1 MEQPLLRLGLLG
13 FDQDQALQA
22 TLRVQSAACANS
34 RWQVVSFEDAD
45 MWLLHS
51 SRVSMGSG
59 GTLVIGNPASP
70 GSPMTVDPA
79 QASRPVAFTS
89 PLPPT
94 IDAKLSI
101 NLDDAFECA
110 TALNLFSRVL
120 MRLCTFFALG
130 EQVASRQ
137 SGLERGIYQLHF
149 ESKLV
154 AVVDLSLWQV
164 GMLPDANPLEL
175 ALASWRH
182 RPYETNYLP
191 EGFKGIALDKLMW
204 VYASRTQ
211 TDRLPASYRTEPIQL
226 RRLSVVPQSWLHQD
240 HMNVIGLISQQPCLM
255 STLAQR
261 TQMSDKRLASCLTAL
276 YYSGTI
282 TTDPR
287 QVLRGDS
294 RIHSGYVELSEQD
307 KAAYTDTAGDSKGLS
322 VFDTHDFAATRN

>member
-13 FDQDQALQA
+13 FDQDQAIQA
-22 TLRVQSAACANS
+22 TLKVQAAASANS
-34 RWQVVSFEDAD
+34 RWQVVTFEDAD

-51 SRVSMGSG
+51 SRVTMGA
-59 GTLVIGNPASP
+59 GTLNIGNPAAP
-70 GSPMTVDPA
+70 DSPMTIDPS
-79 QASRPVAFTS
+79 QVSRPVAFTQ
-89 PLPPT
+89 PLPST

-101 NLDDAFECA
+101 NLEDAYECA
-110 TALNLFSRVL
+110 TALNQFANVL
-120 MRLCTFFALG
+120 VRLCTFFALG

-164 GMLPDANPLEL
+164 GMLPDASPLEL

-191 EGFKGIALDKLMW
+191 VGFKGIALDKLMW

-211 TDRLPASYRTEPIQL
+211 TERLPASYRTEPIHL

-255 STLAQR
+255 RTLAQR
-261 TQMSDKRLASCLTAL
+261 TQLSDQRLASCLTAL

-282 TTDPR
+282 TTDAR
-287 QVLRGDS
+287 QILRGDT
-294 RIHSGYVELSEQD
+294 RIHSGYAELSEAD

-322 VFDTHDFAATRN
+322 VFDTHDFTPTRS

>member
-13 FDQDQALQA
+13 FDQDEAIQA
-22 TLRVQSAACANS
+22 TLKVQAAASANS
-34 RWQVVSFEDAD
+34 RWQVVTFEDAD
-45 MWLLHS
+45 MWLLQS
-51 SRVSMGSG
+51 SRVTMGSG
-59 GTLVIGNPASP
+59 TLNIGNPAAP
-70 GSPMTVDPA
+70 GSPMMIDPS
-79 QASRPVAFTS
+79 QVSRPVAFTQ
-89 PLPPT
+89 PLPAA

-101 NLDDAFECA
+101 NLEDAYECA
-110 TALNLFSRVL
+110 TALNQFARVL
-120 MRLCTFFALG
+120 VRLCTFFALG

-164 GMLPDANPLEL
+164 GMLPDATPLEL

-191 EGFKGIALDKLMW
+191 AGFKGIALDKLMW

-211 TDRLPASYRTEPIQL
+211 TERLPPSYRTEPIHL
-226 RRLSVVPQSWLHQD
+226 RRLSVLPQSWLHQD

-261 TQMSDKRLASCLTAL
+261 TQLSDKRLASCLTAL
-276 YYSGTI
+276 YYSGTV

-287 QVLRGDS
+287 QVQRGDS
-294 RIHSGYVELSEQD
+294 RIHSGYMELSEED
-307 KAAYTDTAGDSKGLS
+307 KAAYTNTAGDSKGMS
-322 VFDTHDFAATRN
+322 VFDTHQFEPSRN

>member
-13 FDQDQALQA
+13 FDQDQAIQA
-22 TLRVQSAACANS
+22 TLKVQAAASANS
-34 RWQVVSFEDAD
+34 RWQVVTFEDAD

-51 SRVSMGSG
+51 SRVTMGSG
-59 GTLVIGNPASP
+59 TLNIGNPAAP
-70 GSPMTVDPA
+70 DSPMTIDPS
-79 QASRPVAFTS
+79 QVSRPVAFTQ
-89 PLPPT
+89 PLPSM

-101 NLDDAFECA
+101 NLEDAYECA
-110 TALNLFSRVL
+110 TALNQFAHVL
-120 MRLCTFFALG
+120 VRLCTFFALG

-164 GMLPDANPLEL
+164 GMLPDASPLEL

-191 EGFKGIALDKLMW
+191 AGFKGIALDKLMW

-211 TDRLPASYRTEPIQL
+211 TERLPASFRTEPIHL

-255 STLAQR
+255 RTLAQR
-261 TQMSDKRLASCLTAL
+261 TQLSDQRLASCLTAL

-287 QVLRGDS
+287 QILRGDT
-294 RIHSGYVELSEQD
+294 RIHSGYAELSEAD

-322 VFDTHDFAATRN
+322 VFDTHDFAPTRN